1 VSERKYVKIDLQE
14 LYELH
19 PESTAADVL
28 KSILQHYDPESFI
41 TLAIINVSPDVGLDI
56 SYCRDA
62 EIENIIERLDEELSE
77 FFRLLSRLSE
87 EEMQRFSVR
96 DFDMFIE
103 NVAKRIGANII
114 IDLFDGY
121 ESAYAFI
128 KLI

>member
-1 VSERKYVKIDLQE
+1 
-14 LYELH
+14 
-19 PESTAADVL
+19 
-28 KSILQHYDPESFI
+28 
-41 TLAIINVSPDVGLDI
+41 
-56 SYCRDA
+56 
-62 EIENIIERLDEELSE
+62 
-77 FFRLLSRLSE
+77 
-87 EEMQRFSVR
+87 VR